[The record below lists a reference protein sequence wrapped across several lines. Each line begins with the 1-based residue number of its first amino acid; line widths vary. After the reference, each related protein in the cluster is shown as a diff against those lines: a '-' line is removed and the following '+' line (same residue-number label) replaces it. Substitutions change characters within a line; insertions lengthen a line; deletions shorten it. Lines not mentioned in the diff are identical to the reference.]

1 MERRI
6 PRKYEEVTMISEE
19 LIESI
24 KLGEGFSS
32 TVYNCTSNRAT
43 IGYGRCVDG
52 AVGGGISEEEAEM
65 LLMND
70 IRYFAEAAERVVGR
84 VAWSWIN
91 QRQRDAL
98 TEMCFNMGE
107 GNLKKF
113 KNMIAAIEAL
123 DMDQAAEEALDS
135 RWAQQVGQR
144 ANRLAEKLRG

>member
-1 MERRI
+1 
-6 PRKYEEVTMISEE
+6 MISEE

-43 IGYGRCVDG
+43 IGYGRCVDPDEPG
-52 AVGGGISEEEAEM
+52 TGISEEEAEM
-65 LLMND
+65 LLIND
-70 IRYFAEAAERVVGR
+70 IKYFAEAAERVVGR

-98 TEMCFNMGE
+98 TEMCLNMGE

-123 DMDQAAEEALDS
+123 DMDRAAEEALDS

-144 ANRLAEKLRG
+144 ANRLADKLRG

>member
-1 MERRI
+1 
-6 PRKYEEVTMISEE
+6 
-19 LIESI
+19 
-24 KLGEGFSS
+24 
-32 TVYNCTSNRAT
+32 
-43 IGYGRCVDG
+43 
-52 AVGGGISEEEAEM
+52 
-65 LLMND
+65 MND

-123 DMDQAAEEALDS
+123 DMDRAAEEALDS

>member
-1 MERRI
+1 MERRCTG
-6 PRKYEEVTMISEE
+6 KYEEVTMITQE
-19 LIESI
+19 LIDSI
-24 KLGEGFSS
+24 KLGE
-32 TVYNCTSNRAT
+32 T
-43 IGYGRCVDG
+43 IGYGRCVDE

>member
-1 MERRI
+1 
-6 PRKYEEVTMISEE
+6 MISEE

-32 TVYNCTSNRAT
+32 TVYNCTSSRAT
-43 IGYGRCVDG
+43 IGYGRCVDE

-113 KNMIAAIEAL
+113 KNMIAAIGTH
-123 DMDQAAEEALDS
+123 DMDRAADEALDS

-144 ANRLAEKLRG
+144 AKRLADKLRG

>member
-6 PRKYEEVTMISEE
+6 PRKYEEVTMISKE

-43 IGYGRCVDG
+43 IGYGRCVDE

-123 DMDQAAEEALDS
+123 DMDRAAEEALDS